1 MVVTR
6 MTHGA
11 GFGHDDG
18 LMPVTLEFTDGVAT
32 IRVEHSPAGPTD
44 SDLAAVRSALDTA
57 SDADAVVLHS
67 DDRPFFSGV
76 DLRQVARTAPAE
88 VRAHAEGLRL
98 LCERIARMGA
108 PVVAAIGGD
117 AVGGGCAV
125 AMACD
130 ARVLADTA
138 GLGCVTSARGDRAVL
153 TGRRVPAAEAVRS
166 GLVDLVVPFCALLA
180 SARELAVSHA
190 APKPRKR
197 AQEYAKVR

>member
-1 MVVTR
+1 
-6 MTHGA
+6 MTHGC
-11 GFGHDDG
+11 GFSHDDD
-18 LMPVTLEFTDGVAT
+18 LMPVTLEFTDGVAS

-44 SDLAAVRSALDTA
+44 SDLAAVRSALDAA
-57 SDADAVVLHS
+57 SDAVAIVLHC
-67 DDRPFFSGV
+67 DDRPFLSGV
-76 DLRQVARTAPAE
+76 DLRLVARTSPAE
-88 VRAHAEGLRL
+88 VRARAEDLRL
-98 LCERIARMGA
+98 LCERIARMPV

-130 ARVLADTA
+130 ARVLADT
-138 GLGCVTSARGDRAVL
+138 GSLGCVTSARADRAVL
-153 TGRRVPAAEAVRS
+153 TGRRVPPAEALRG

-190 APKPRKR
+190 AHKPRKR